1 MDCYVYG
8 RSERLCPDAPVPVL
22 IPTKTIK
29 NGGMSKNVYSNILS
43 LGMECDILT
52 NKEKVVKTR
61 YVDEKTNHMFV
72 RVDTNEE
79 RVKRIN
85 PAQLNQISEYEA
97 IVIFDYDKGFLS
109 KEDIEFI
116 CSNHNLV
123 FMDSKR
129 PLGEWNKNCNFIKI
143 NEIEYNTSKYFYPAI
158 DDVLYENLIVTLGN
172 KGCRYKDKRSPV
184 KKVDVKDMTGAG
196 DSFLAGLVVKY
207 LTTKNIE
214 KSIKFANECA
224 TQVVQRKGVVT
235 INEN

>member
-1 MDCYVYG
+1 MA
-8 RSERLCPDAPVPVL
+8 PAAPVPVF
-22 IPTKTIK
+22 IPVSSKENK
-29 NGGMSKNVYSNILS
+29 GMAGNVYENFRS
-43 LGMECDILT
+43 LGVHCDLIT
-52 NKEKVVKTR
+52 NSSEIIKTR
-61 YVDEKTNHMFV
+61 YIDQNTNHMIV
-72 RVDTNEE
+72 RIDSGEE
-79 RVKRIN
+79 KIERIEDPEN
-85 PAQLNQISEYEA
+85 IDFSPYDAVVIS
-97 IVIFDYDKGFLS
+97 DYDKGFLAV
-109 KEDIEFI
+109 EDIEI
-116 CSNHNLV
+116 IAECHELV
-123 FMDSKR
+123 FMDTKK